1 MSDSLYDYL
10 PLSVLF
16 IILQKRIEILY
27 PIFCD
32 GTQRVGYIRTEKR
45 IEKKAFWVYN
55 KYITRIDGII

>member
-1 MSDSLYDYL
+1 MADSLYDYL

-32 GTQRVGYIRTEKR
+32 GTQRVGYIRTEL
-45 IEKKAFWVYN
+45 
-55 KYITRIDGII
+55 G